1 MNTDTRNF
9 ECQASDIGAEG
20 TVSQESNDYYK
31 VSVNVGG
38 RLFKFSMVRKAAQ
51 WQTNML
57 SVYDEGGK
65 LHSVDAFPLTN
76 RNICYL
82 FQDALNHLA
91 SYESVVHEDQEIA
104 SGLV

>member
-1 MNTDTRNF
+1 MNADTRNF
-9 ECQASDIGAEG
+9 ECQASDIEAQG
-20 TVSQESNDYYK
+20 TVKLETNDYYK

-38 RLFKFSMVRKAAQ
+38 RLFKFAMVRKGAQ

-57 SVYDEGGK
+57 SVFDGHCK

-82 FQDALNHLA
+82 FQDALTHLA
-91 SYESVVHEDQEIA
+91 AYDSSEE
-104 SGLV
+104 SGLEGALA

>member
-9 ECQASDIGAEG
+9 ECQASDIGAAG
-20 TVSQESNDYYK
+20 TVSLETSDYYK

-38 RLFKFSMVRKAAQ
+38 RFFKFAMVRKGTQ
-51 WQTNML
+51 WATNML
-57 SVYDEGGK
+57 SVFDGRGK

-82 FQDALNHLA
+82 FQDALTHLA
-91 SYESVVHEDQEIA
+91 AYEQGPD
-104 SGLV
+104 LVA

>member
-9 ECQASDIGAEG
+9 ECQASDQGASG
-20 TVSQESNDYYK
+20 TVSLETADYYK

-38 RLFKFSMVRKAAQ
+38 RLFKFAMVRKATQ
-51 WQTNML
+51 WATNML
-57 SVYDEGGK
+57 SVFDEQGK

-82 FQDALNHLA
+82 FQDALVHLA
-91 SYESVVHEDQEIA
+91 AYESEPD
-104 SGLV
+104 LVA